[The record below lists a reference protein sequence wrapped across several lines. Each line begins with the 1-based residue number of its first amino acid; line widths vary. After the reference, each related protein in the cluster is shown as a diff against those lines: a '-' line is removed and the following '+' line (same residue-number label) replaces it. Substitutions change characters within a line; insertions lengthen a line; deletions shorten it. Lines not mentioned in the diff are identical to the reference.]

1 MSSNQLSRAK
11 HIAPERFV
19 VGECQGILTEFFGA
33 QQQLF
38 QRRGAIVERII
49 AVAMQCGIKHL
60 RDLEHVYN
68 YRLFG

>member
-1 MSSNQLSRAK
+1 
-11 HIAPERFV
+11 V